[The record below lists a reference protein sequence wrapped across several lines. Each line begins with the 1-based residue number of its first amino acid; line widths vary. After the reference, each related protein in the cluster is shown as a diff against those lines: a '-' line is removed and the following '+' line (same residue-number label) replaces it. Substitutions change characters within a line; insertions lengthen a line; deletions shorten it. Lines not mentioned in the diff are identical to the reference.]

1 MSQLKFS
8 TEFQLLKCLFVCFI
22 LPATA
27 AFATST
33 KASCCRCCCC
43 CCCHFSNESN
53 KCINIFRRFK
63 NSSRLLILIIA
74 RTASGGGGNNNNNS
88 CGKYNNDCWN
98 QNNDGINRRIWN
110 EMKLEPRQ
118 LELQLQKQSK
128 PNWIELNW
136 TMQSARYV
144 LLLFIVSLFLVEGR
158 KENAIYSSAL
168 DGCDYDFDIFM
179 NCVCM

>member
-74 RTASGGGGNNNNNS
+74 RTASGGGNNNNNS
-88 CGKYNNDCWN
+88 CDKYNNDCWN

-158 KENAIYSSAL
+158 KKNAIYSSAL